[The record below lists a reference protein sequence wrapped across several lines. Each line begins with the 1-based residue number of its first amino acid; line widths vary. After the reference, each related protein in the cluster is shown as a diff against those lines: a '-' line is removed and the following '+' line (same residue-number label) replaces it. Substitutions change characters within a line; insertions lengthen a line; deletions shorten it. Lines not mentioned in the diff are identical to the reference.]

1 MFGASVT
8 WLDNEQFLSCEPRYT
23 QYFDCYYEPSLCR
36 SKDAM
41 KCTQCVLHESDP
53 SLKGFNKRFSTFN
66 NLALVRIFQFFDYTS
81 LRLRPSVEL
90 EYKLLKNLI
99 LEFTPS
105 NIKLIN
111 YRKTNGIS
119 L

>member
-1 MFGASVT
+1 MFVIKTDLNINVLDSRYQSNSMFGASVT

-53 SLKGFNKRFSTFN
+53 SLKGFNKRVSTFN
-66 NLALVRIFQFFDYTS
+66 NLALLRICPSFDYTS
-81 LRLRPSVEL
+81 LSRTGV
-90 EYKLLKNLI
+90 
-99 LEFTPS
+99 
-105 NIKLIN
+105 
-111 YRKTNGIS
+111 
-119 L
+119 